1 MTEEFVKEASECLTK
16 AQDGVVLFIG
26 ADGTAGVVQCIKDSL
41 RMIGALELCKK
52 QLIDNIAMA
61 PLPETPSIVPE
72 DAGFAQARGP
82 LSDAEIV
89 S

>member
-1 MTEEFVKEASECLTK
+1 MTEEFVKEASECLVQ
-16 AQDGVVLFIG
+16 AQDGIVLFINP
-26 ADGTAGVVQCIKDSL
+26 DGTAGVVQCIKDSL

-72 DAGFAQARGP
+72 DAGDVQERGT